1 MSLTRPAVSPMQTG
15 KLIRNV
21 SALVVAQGITKVLN
35 FAVSIAL
42 VRYLG
47 VQELGRYSYVVAF
60 AFPFGAL
67 ADFGLAAFSIR
78 EISRDLSRTSEV
90 MAVLQRSL
98 LLLAGAMSI
107 AMVGLAVLARHD
119 ALTTAC
125 IAIVALSNLISAAT
139 SPFLVRL
146 TAREDMHLL
155 SLYRVV
161 ASAIGAG
168 ATLVILIWGGGV
180 FALFAAAAVVNAV
193 MWYIGRSLAGPIA
206 FGASVPLSAIRSMV
220 SQAAPF
226 GFLLLGFALYYRVDI
241 IMLRW
246 LRDESEVGLYAAAY
260 RFLDAIILL
269 AATLGSPFFPR
280 LSNWV
285 GRDQQGVRDLIESSW
300 KLLLVLGL
308 PVTVITFFVAYP
320 LIQVLFGSEFVR
332 AGAFLQILIWGSLPI
347 LLINIPSHALNA
359 ADRVW
364 ALAGVFVL
372 SALVN
377 VLANL
382 LLIPGWG
389 AMGASLATVACEWLN
404 LVLVAR
410 LVQREFHVSFSPDG
424 LWRYF
429 LAVTSMVLVLWL
441 ARDYGLVVMML
452 GALLAYGA
460 GLLLLG
466 YLRSAEILAMRRLF
480 AQ

>member
-1 MSLTRPAVSPMQTG
+1 M
-15 KLIRNV
+15 
-21 SALVVAQGITKVLN
+21 
-35 FAVSIAL
+35 
-42 VRYLG
+42 
-47 VQELGRYSYVVAF
+47 
-60 AFPFGAL
+60 
-67 ADFGLAAFSIR
+67 
-78 EISRDLSRTSEV
+78 
-90 MAVLQRSL
+90 
-98 LLLAGAMSI
+98 
-107 AMVGLAVLARHD
+107 
-119 ALTTAC
+119 
-125 IAIVALSNLISAAT
+125 
-139 SPFLVRL
+139 
-146 TAREDMHLL
+146 
-155 SLYRVV
+155 
-161 ASAIGAG
+161 
-168 ATLVILIWGGGV
+168 
-180 FALFAAAAVVNAV
+180 
-193 MWYIGRSLAGPIA
+193 
-206 FGASVPLSAIRSMV
+206 
-220 SQAAPF
+220 
-226 GFLLLGFALYYRVDI
+226 
-241 IMLRW
+241 
-246 LRDESEVGLYAAAY
+246 
-260 RFLDAIILL
+260 
-269 AATLGSPFFPR
+269 
-280 LSNWV
+280 
-285 GRDQQGVRDLIESSW
+285 
-300 KLLLVLGL
+300 
-308 PVTVITFFVAYP
+308 TVITFFVAYP